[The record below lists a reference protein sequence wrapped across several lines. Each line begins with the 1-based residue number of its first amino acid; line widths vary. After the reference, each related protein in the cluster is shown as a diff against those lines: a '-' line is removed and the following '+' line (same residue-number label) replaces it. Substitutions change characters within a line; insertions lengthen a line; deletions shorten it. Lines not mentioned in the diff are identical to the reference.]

1 MSQFLNF
8 SLVLVFSGFPAM
20 AQSTSSTLA
29 PIYLEV
35 GEQRIIHT
43 DSLEQFSISGEC
55 IRHWRASNSGQI
67 FLKANC
73 PGVAS
78 LLIRTRGGSASRQI
92 RIEQRKQSPHPAELL
107 RALNG
112 LHATEVIDHGPVFIL
127 RGRIPDLAEAKTV
140 AHLRSLFPQAIV
152 DETEIDPD
160 WAASCAERLSVLIAP
175 HPGLQLHTIEGEFL
189 IQGSVSDEGVA
200 TSIRK
205 RVQSIQPL
213 TRLEIQTLRGPDS
226 TLYFKVFLLEVKK
239 DLMKKLGIQ
248 WPALQPAALRFNP
261 VQLWGQSPIDLGIQA
276 LHEKG
281 MARILSSPELV
292 VKAPGQAELFAGGEI
307 PIRQRNRFN
316 ESVTWKNFGLTLK
329 IDVKEFGYETVRLAI
344 ETEISHLDSTLNL
357 NEIPGLKSNRI
368 KTLVDGKM
376 GKPLLLSGLLQE
388 DLQEAQKGLPAL
400 SAIPILG
407 KLFSSQ
413 DFQSKRSELVAILLP
428 HRSPPEAPMKRIS
441 SEIPR
446 GFLPLPRDRI
456 NAEELEEARKHPDF
470 PWNIL

>member
-1 MSQFLNF
+1 MF
-8 SLVLVFSGFPAM
+8 LVFTGTPAL
-20 AQSTSSTLA
+20 AHSTSTTLA

-35 GEQRIIHT
+35 GEQRVIHT
-43 DSLEQFSISGEC
+43 DSLDQFSVSGEC
-55 IRHWRASNSGQI
+55 VRHWRAANSGQI
-67 FLKANC
+67 LIKANC

-78 LLIRTRGGSASRQI
+78 LLVRTRIGITTRQI
-92 RIEQRKQSPHPAELL
+92 RIEQRKQSPHPTELL
-107 RALNG
+107 HGLNG
-112 LHATEVIDHGPVFIL
+112 LHTTEVIDSGPVFIL
-127 RGRIPDLAEAKTV
+127 RGRISDLTEAKTV
-140 AHLRSLFPQAIV
+140 ARLRDLFPQAIV
-152 DETEIDPD
+152 DETEIDPN
-160 WAASCAERLSVLIAP
+160 WTASCIDRLSKVIEP
-175 HPGLQLHTIEGEFL
+175 HPGLKLQHLDGEFL
-189 IQGSVSDEGVA
+189 IQGSVSHETIA

-205 RVQSIQPL
+205 QVQAIQPL

-239 DLMKKLGIQ
+239 DLMKRLGIQ
-248 WPALQPAALRFNP
+248 WPSLHPAAVRFNP
-261 VQLWGQSPIDLGIQA
+261 LQFWGQSSIDLGIQA

-281 MARILSSPELV
+281 MARILSTPELV

-329 IDVKEFGYETVRLAI
+329 IDVKEFGYDSVRLAI

-388 DLQEAQKGLPAL
+388 DLQEAQKGLPGI
-400 SAIPILG
+400 SSIPILG
-407 KLFSSQ
+407 KLFSSE

-428 HRSPPEAPMKRIS
+428 HRTAPEAPLKRIS
-441 SEIPR
+441 SDLPR
-446 GFLPLPRDRI
+446 GFLPLPRDRMSQ
-456 NAEELEEARKHPDF
+456 EDLENARKHPDF
-470 PWNIL
+470 PWNVL